1 MHADFPSFAP
11 ETERTLATSQ
21 TAIHTEQE
29 IDHDPAIG
37 TPIHRIRCG
46 RCRLGCDQYC
56 R

>member
-11 ETERTLATSQ
+11 ETERTLASQ

-37 TPIHRIRCG
+37 TPIHR
-46 RCRLGCDQYC
+46 LPLEPLH
-56 R
+56 